1 MPRQRIERLG
11 ALRRHEQQR
20 MREHIAT
27 KGCLMQFLSAELNDP
42 AANACGKCVNC
53 LHASLGNDFPEEL
66 AVAAAEFLNNLDL
79 PIVPR
84 KKWPAGHTFEGNS
97 GNIGPELQNQVGRA
111 LCRWGDPEFGDLVK
125 SGKQQTGHF
134 SDQLVTAAARLIRQR
149 WVPQPPAAWVTCVPS
164 HRHAALVPDFAR
176 RLARE
181 LGLPFADCLRKVR
194 ETEPQKTRQ
203 NSVQQVHNLDKV
215 FEVDQN
221 ILRAGPVIL
230 VDDMVDSRWTFT
242 VLGFKLL
249 KAGSGLVFPLALA
262 ETSAEGGD

>member
-1 MPRQRIERLG
+1 
-11 ALRRHEQQR
+11 
-20 MREHIAT
+20 
-27 KGCLMQFLSAELNDP
+27 
-42 AANACGKCVNC
+42 
-53 LHASLGNDFPEEL
+53 
-66 AVAAAEFLNNLDL
+66 
-79 PIVPR
+79 
-84 KKWPAGHTFEGNS
+84 
-97 GNIGPELQNQVGRA
+97 
-111 LCRWGDPEFGDLVK
+111 
-125 SGKQQTGHF
+125 
-134 SDQLVTAAARLIRQR
+134 
-149 WVPQPPAAWVTCVPS
+149 
-164 HRHAALVPDFAR
+164 VPDFAR